1 MARIDP
7 PALDDL
13 SSEQKALRDLIM
25 KQRSTGEA
33 RGPFGIL
40 LHAPDL
46 GSRVADF
53 VNYLLSDT
61 RLSHRLKELAIITVA
76 RRYTAQYE
84 WWIHARRAERHGL
97 EEEIIE
103 AIFEGSKPTFA
114 DKEGD
119 VVHEV
124 ASALASDGQM
134 GDELYQKAEGLFGKA
149 GMVELVTIIG
159 LYMMIAVFLNAFQ
172 VDVPDPN
179 AKLLKEI

>member
-25 KQRSTGEA
+25 RQRSTGEA
-33 RGPFGIL
+33 RGPFGVL

-76 RRYTAQYE
+76 T
-84 WWIHARRAERHGL
+84 
-97 EEEIIE
+97 
-103 AIFEGSKPTFA
+103 
-114 DKEGD
+114 
-119 VVHEV
+119 V
-124 ASALASDGQM
+124 
-134 GDELYQKAEGLFGKA
+134 
-149 GMVELVTIIG
+149 
-159 LYMMIAVFLNAFQ
+159 MIANSFRRCESLVSES
-172 VDVPDPN
+172 
-179 AKLLKEI
+179 K